1 MMEAALSTDRKA
13 ENFVLC
19 ALVFL
24 ALLMSV
30 KYFPGIEATG
40 AYAGNVFQAIHPD
53 AFPGDPFIGAERS
66 IWEKPLQLSLFY
78 LLPRIMGE
86 IWLDD
91 RFAFVVYLLLVLIGM
106 VGVDRIVKLCGVAEI
121 APRLIVQLVF
131 MRDHQYLT
139 TMTTF
144 ANQPDLNYGAF
155 EIPAAIWLIYV
166 TLARKSLWVI
176 LTLCALLA
184 AITIKMAPLVIAF
197 CLIIAAFTGG
207 FRDRIVVVAVFAVA
221 LAVFVYAAIYVFPVP
236 AADRLVLWDL
246 TLNDVEKFDI
256 NPFFP
261 RPDFMGTLAR
271 NVVFVAILVGA
282 LLAPVPASL
291 PLRGMKVYVGLGLFL
306 WLVAGV
312 YFSFAPDVFKLIH
325 AMPFSPARSLRWPQT
340 LAYIVIMVSL
350 FVWLRDHRRWRDLAG
365 ATLVFAI
372 LLVVGPAN
380 HELWAALFVVSA
392 VAALGA
398 YALHQGI
405 GGQPAGRGSIAF
417 AIANRYPILLAQALA
432 LTIGIAFTSTIWK
445 NSSYWQPW
453 AAHGVYGNSPVVQWI
468 GIAEYLRRNT
478 PADAVVLALEEETEG
493 FLNARRHLASR
504 SGRTIATV
512 DAYTSIF
519 DLGVWHADKQRQNFL
534 DQLGEAVIKGN
545 GLSAVSALES
555 ITPRPD
561 YFVIP
566 ARYTGATLLRFLP
579 FVEETRIGDYAILK
593 RKPASR

>member
-1 MMEAALSTDRKA
+1 MIEAAFSTDRKM
-13 ENFVLC
+13 EKLVLC
-19 ALVFL
+19 ALVLL

-78 LLPRIMGE
+78 LLPRTMGE

-106 VGVDRIVKLCGVAEI
+106 VGVDHIVKLCAVAEI

-155 EIPAAIWLIYV
+155 EIPAAVWLIYA
-166 TLARKSLWVI
+166 TLARKRLWVI
-176 LTLCALLA
+176 LALCVLLA
-184 AITIKMAPLVIAF
+184 AITIKMAPIVIAF
-197 CLIIAAFTGG
+197 CLIIAAINGN
-207 FRDRIVVVAVFAVA
+207 FRDRVVVATAFTVA
-221 LAVFVYAAIYVFPVP
+221 LAVFVYAVIYVFPVP
-236 AADRLVLWDL
+236 VADRLVLWNL
-246 TLNDVEKFDI
+246 ALNDVEKFDI

-261 RPDFMGTLAR
+261 RPDFAGTLAR

-282 LLAPVPASL
+282 LLAPVPVS
-291 PLRGMKVYVGLGLFL
+291 PVYRGLKVYVGLGLLL
-306 WLVAGV
+306 WLAAGV
-312 YFSFAPDVFKLIH
+312 YFSFAPDALKLVH
-325 AMPFSPARSLRWPQT
+325 VMPFSPVRTLRWPQT
-340 LAYIVIMVSL
+340 LAYLVIMASL
-350 FVWLRDHRRWRDLAG
+350 FRWLRDRRSWLDLAG
-365 ATLVFAI
+365 ATLVFAA

-380 HELWAALFVVSA
+380 HQLWAALFVVSA
-392 VAALGA
+392 VAALGVHA
-398 YALHQGI
+398 FRQGI
-405 GGQPAGRGSIAF
+405 GGHPTSRGSNAF
-417 AIANRYPILLAQALA
+417 AIADRYPVLLAQALA

-445 NSSYWQPW
+445 NSSYWQHW

-468 GIAEYLRRNT
+468 GIAEYLRHKT
-478 PADAVVLALEEETEG
+478 PADAVVLALEEETKG

-519 DLGVWHADKQRQNFL
+519 DLGVWQADKRRQDFL
-534 DQLGEAVIKGN
+534 DRLGEAVIKGN
-545 GLSAVSALES
+545 GLSALSALES
-555 ITPRPD
+555 ITPPPD

-566 ARYTGATLLRFLP
+566 ARYTGETLLRFLP
-579 FVEETRIGDYAILK
+579 FVEETRIGEYAILK
-593 RKPASR
+593 RKPESK